1 MLPLFSIPSP
11 ESSTIEL
18 GPLSIHFYGLTLLV
32 AIAAAVAITGIR
44 WTRRGGDWDLIF
56 RVAVWGVASG
66 IVGARL
72 YHVVTSWDELP
83 DEWWGPFAIWKGG
96 LGVWGGIGLGCLVGA
111 IVARRSGASVSK
123 LADCVAPALLVAQG
137 IGRFGNWWN
146 QELFGGPTDL
156 PWGLEIDPEN
166 RPIDHVDQET
176 FHPTFLYEALWC
188 FAAAG
193 VLLLIERRFKGRIR
207 PGGLFALYVLIY
219 SVGRVWIETLRI
231 DPSHEIGGVRLNV
244 WVAGARDRALRRV
257 LRLVAAQL
265 EARGRRGP
273 AAEGRDHGGAEEPV
287 ARDLPG
293 RERCMHRKR
302 SEGGVHA
309 YSRRSRRG
317 RSRARNRA
325 ARIRRW
331 LGHRRLR
338 AAPGRNVGRRDLEPD
353 DLRQAARCH
362 AARRS
367 PARRRDLR
375 RRRAMPRSASARETS
390 EAGVY
395 QADVVFPSEG
405 DWRVTIHSGFG
416 DSQVSYGPVRDRRAR
431 RGDGGSRELPVV
443 GCRCSRVLALLG
455 ALALLVGEDGP
466 AG

>member
-1 MLPLFSIPSP
+1 MLPLLSIPSP

-32 AIAAAVAITGIR
+32 AIAAAVVITGIR

-111 IVARRSGASVSK
+111 IVARRSGVSVAK

-219 SVGRVWIETLRI
+219 SVR
-231 DPSHEIGGVRLNV
+231 SHLDRDAPDRSV
-244 WVAGARDRALRRV
+244 ARDRRR
-257 LRLVAAQL
+257 
-265 EARGRRGP
+265 P
-273 AAEGRDHGGAEEPV
+273 P
-287 ARDLPG
+287 
-293 RERCMHRKR
+293 ER
-302 SEGGVHA
+302 
-309 YSRRSRRG
+309 
-317 RSRARNRA
+317 
-325 ARIRRW
+325 
-331 LGHRRLR
+331 
-338 AAPGRNVGRRDLEPD
+338 VGRRPGDP
-353 DLRQAARCH
+353 
-362 AARRS
+362 RS
-367 PARRRDLR
+367 P
-375 RRRAMPRSASARETS
+375 PRSSS
-390 EAGVY
+390 
-395 QADVVFPSEG
+395 
-405 DWRVTIHSGFG
+405 
-416 DSQVSYGPVRDRRAR
+416 
-431 RGDGGSRELPVV
+431 GGSAAGSVV
-443 GCRCSRVLALLG
+443 AP
-455 ALALLVGEDGP
+455 GP
-466 AG
+466 PPKVETMAVPKGS